1 MIYLVVGVDRSTLAS
16 WHENV
21 QADDASAAASIASGR
36 AGERGIDLVVAAVIG
51 PGSNVV
57 ATPAQTPRVS
67 PKAA

>member
-21 QADDASAAASIASGR
+21 LADDASAAANVAFGR
-36 AGERGIDLVVAAVIG
+36 AGERGIDLVLAAVIG

-57 ATPAQTPRVS
+57 ATPAQLPQIA

>member
-21 QADDASAAASIASGR
+21 QADDAPAATSIALER
-36 AGERGIDLVVAAVIG
+36 ADARGIDLVVAAVIG
-51 PGSNVV
+51 PNSNVV
-57 ATPAQTPRVS
+57 ATPSRQPQVA

>member
-21 QADDASAAASIASGR
+21 HAVGASAAASIALDR
-36 AGERGIDLVVAAVIG
+36 AAGRGIDLVVAAVIG
-51 PGSNVV
+51 PHSNVV
-57 ATPAQTPRVS
+57 ATQAQQQRAA

>member
-21 QADDASAAASIASGR
+21 RADDASAAANIAFGR
-36 AGERGIDLVVAAVIG
+36 AAERGIDLVVAAVIG
-51 PGSNVV
+51 SGSNVV
-57 ATPAQTPRVS
+57 ATPAGMPRVA